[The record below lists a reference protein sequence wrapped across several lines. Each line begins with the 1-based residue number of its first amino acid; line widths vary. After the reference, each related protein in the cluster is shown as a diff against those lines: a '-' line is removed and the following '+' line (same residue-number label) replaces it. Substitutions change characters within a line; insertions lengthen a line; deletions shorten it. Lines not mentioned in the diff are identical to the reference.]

1 MQNQE
6 KKELV
11 YLSSPHM
18 SEREQKLLQEAFDSN
33 WIAPLGPQV
42 DAFEKELAQYSE
54 RKFGCATASGTSAI
68 HLGLKALGVQEGDEV
83 LVSDLTF
90 SATVNPIRYLG
101 ANPVFIDSNKETW
114 NMDPNLLADELDDLA
129 RKNRLPK
136 VVAPVDLYGQC
147 CDWNPIKEVCAKYE
161 IPILEDAAEALGA
174 SYKGKKAGAFGDIAI
189 FSFNGNKIV
198 TTSGGGMLM
207 TDDENVAKKIR
218 FWSTQSREA
227 TNDNHYEH
235 KELGYN
241 YRMSNLCA
249 AVGRGQ
255 LQWLDERVSK
265 RRANF
270 QFYKERLADLPGVE
284 FPAEPEGFY
293 STHWLTCFMIDPKVS
308 KFAREDVQKALK
320 EENIESRPIW
330 KPMSLQPVFEQFRSR
345 TSGFAKKLFEDG
357 ICVPSG
363 SNLTKET
370 LERVVGIIRG
380 LA

>member
-1 MQNQE
+1 MESQE

-42 DAFEKELAQYSE
+42 DAFERELAQYSG

-101 ANPVFIDSNKETW
+101 ADPVFIDSDKKTW
-114 NMDPNLLADELDDLA
+114 NMDPNLLSDELNDLA
-129 RKNRLPK
+129 KKNKLPK
-136 VVAPVDLYGQC
+136 VVVPVDLYGQC
-147 CDWNPIKEVCAKYE
+147 CDWAPIKDVCNKYE
-161 IPILEDAAEALGA
+161 VPILEDAAEALGA
-174 SYKGKKAGAFGDIAI
+174 SYNGKNAGAFGDIAI

-207 TDDENVAKKIR
+207 TDDEKVAKKIR

-227 TNDNHYEH
+227 TTDNHYEH
-235 KELGYN
+235 RELGYN

-255 LQWLDERVSK
+255 LQWLDERVNK

-270 QFYKERLADLPGVE
+270 KFYKERLSDLPGVE
-284 FPAEPEGFY
+284 FPTEPERFY
-293 STHWLTCFMIDPKVS
+293 STHWLTCFMIDPKIS
-308 KFAREDVQKALK
+308 KFTREDVQKALK

-330 KPMSLQPVFEQFRSR
+330 KPMSMQPVFEKFRSR
-345 TSGFAKKLFEDG
+345 TTGFAKALFENG

-363 SNLTKET
+363 SNLTEET
-370 LERVVGIIRG
+370 LDRVVAIVRK